1 MDPGELISS
10 LGMYAA
16 TFVIAVVGA
25 ILPII
30 SIEVFLIGLVML
42 VGPADAIPIVA
53 LAAIGQT
60 LGKLPIYFGTRGLT
74 QLSTRSPAQARRIAR
89 VRTWFARF
97 RPTKLLAVSALVG
110 LPPFSLAATAAGVL
124 AIPPRT
130 FCVVVGGCRALRFAA
145 IFAVAH
151 LW

>member
-1 MDPGELISS
+1 MMDPGELGS
-10 LGMYAA
+10 LGPYAA

-25 ILPII
+25 ILPIV

-60 LGKLPIYFGTRGLT
+60 LGKLPIYFGARGLT
-74 QLSTRSPAQARRIAR
+74 KLSARSPTQARRIER
-89 VRTWFARF
+89 VRAWFARF
-97 RPTKLLAVSALVG
+97 HPTRLLAVSALVG

-130 FCVVVGGCRALRFAA
+130 FCVVVGVCRALRFAA
-145 IFAVAH
+145 IFAVARM
-151 LW
+151 W